1 MAIKIKIGDT
11 RTILLNLLACVLTFY
26 TVYYVTVSLCIW
38 AFRLEEKECLLTPFD
53 FKTIPS
59 WTNPEYLVNLISL
72 EVSYAVSG
80 LLFVWIVEEWVW
92 DYAITITLFHIGLT
106 TAVMSDFPAAVHW
119 WIALGSGLSVMI
131 IGGQLLA
138 YKLYKNNFIY
148 PVLEDF

>member
-1 MAIKIKIGDT
+1 KLASALVYHQ
-11 RTILLNLLACVLTFY
+11 RRHRALNLCLSLFLYVCVC
-26 TVYYVTVSLCIW
+26 VCVRV
-38 AFRLEEKECLLTPFD
+38 LETEDAL
-53 FKTIPS
+53 
-59 WTNPEYLVNLISL
+59 NLISL